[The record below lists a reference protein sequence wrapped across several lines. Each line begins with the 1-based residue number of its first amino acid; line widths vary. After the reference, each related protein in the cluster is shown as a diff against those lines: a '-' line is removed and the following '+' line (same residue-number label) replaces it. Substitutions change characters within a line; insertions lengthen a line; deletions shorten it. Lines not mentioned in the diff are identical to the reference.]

1 MPVCSPALLRA
12 SLREGQD
19 MKLPGES
26 RHITINGVR
35 VHYVEAGQGSPV
47 VLLHGL
53 GASVVTWRENIG
65 PLAEHHRVYAVDLP
79 GHGDSEKP
87 DDLSYSLSSM
97 INFTK
102 SLVEALGHERAAFAG
117 SSIGGGLAL
126 MTAVNHPEVVSKL
139 MLSSSAALGR
149 EVALFLRLASL
160 PFLGELMTSGVRDP
174 VRAWLRKSFYDKSL
188 ASGDLLDELRRTN
201 SLTGAGEA
209 GLKIARVYIGL
220 WGVRRRYVLTRRLK
234 RLDVPTLIFWG
245 ADDEIIP
252 VKHAYRAAKELP
264 KSDLHVFGNCG
275 HWSHVER
282 ASEFNRLSLEF
293 LSR

>member
-1 MPVCSPALLRA
+1 
-12 SLREGQD
+12 

-26 RHITINGVR
+26 RHITINGIR

-65 PLAEHHRVYAVDLP
+65 PLAERHRVYAVDLP

-87 DDLSYSLSSM
+87 DDLSYSLESM
-97 INFTK
+97 INFTR
-102 SLVEALGHERAAFAG
+102 SLVEALGHERAALAG

-126 MTAVNHPEVVSKL
+126 MTALHHPEVVSKL
-139 MLSSSAALGR
+139 ILSSSAALGR
-149 EVALFLRLASL
+149 EVAPFLRLASL
-160 PFLGELMTSGVRDP
+160 PYVGELMTSGVRDAT
-174 VRAWLRKSFYDKSL
+174 RMWLRKSFYDKSL
-188 ASGDLLDELRRTN
+188 ASGELLDELRRTN
-201 SLTGAGEA
+201 HLTGAREA
-209 GLKIARVYIGL
+209 GLTIARVYIGL
-220 WGVRRRYVLTRRLK
+220 WGVRRRYILTRQLR

-252 VKHAYRAAKELP
+252 VKHAFRAARDLP
-264 KSDLHVFGNCG
+264 KCDLHVFGDCG
-275 HWSHVER
+275 HWPQVER

>member
-1 MPVCSPALLRA
+1 
-12 SLREGQD
+12 

-26 RHITINGVR
+26 RHINVNGIR
-35 VHYVEAGQGSPV
+35 VHYVEAGQGSPL

-53 GASVVTWRENIG
+53 GASVVTWRENVG
-65 PLAEHHRVYAVDLP
+65 PLAQRHRVYAVDLP

-87 DDLSYSLSSM
+87 DDLSYSLPSM

-126 MTAVNHPEVVSKL
+126 MTALHHPEVVSKL
-139 MLSSSAALGR
+139 ILSSSAALGR
-149 EVALFLRLASL
+149 EVALFLRFASL
-160 PFLGELMTSGVRDP
+160 PFIGELMTSGVRDAT
-174 VRAWLRKSFYDKSL
+174 RMWLRKSFYDKSL
-188 ASGDLLDELRRTN
+188 ASGDMLDELRRTN
-201 SLTGAGEA
+201 NLTGAREA

-220 WGVRRRYVLTRRLK
+220 LGARRRYVLTRRLR

-264 KSDLHVFGNCG
+264 KCDLHVFGDCG
-275 HWSHVER
+275 HWAHVER

>member
-1 MPVCSPALLRA
+1 
-12 SLREGQD
+12 

-26 RHITINGVR
+26 RHISINGIR

-65 PLAEHHRVYAVDLP
+65 PLAERHRVYAVDLP

-87 DDLSYSLSSM
+87 DDLSYSLESM
-97 INFTK
+97 INFTR
-102 SLVEALGHERAAFAG
+102 SLVEALGHERAALAG

-126 MTAVNHPEVVSKL
+126 MTALHHPEVVSKL
-139 MLSSSAALGR
+139 ILSSSAALGR
-149 EVALFLRLASL
+149 EVAPFLRLASL
-160 PFLGELMTSGVRDP
+160 PYVGELMTSGVRDAT
-174 VRAWLRKSFYDKSL
+174 RMWLRKSFYDKSL
-188 ASGDLLDELRRTN
+188 ASGELLDELRRTN
-201 SLTGAGEA
+201 HLTGAREA
-209 GLKIARVYIGL
+209 GLTIARVYIGL
-220 WGVRRRYVLTRRLK
+220 WGVRRRYILTRQLR

-252 VKHAYRAAKELP
+252 VKHAFRAARDLP
-264 KSDLHVFGNCG
+264 KCDLHVFGDCG
-275 HWSHVER
+275 HWPQVER